1 MTRFHGR
8 VIDVKASITMF
19 DPKCSQLLRL
29 HSVSGCDTNGYF
41 FRKANLIALRLSR
54 NNDYPLLHS
63 LLGEETNSQS
73 EVVQAGMKFFYH
85 LYHVYGEK
93 GHIHDIGTSD

>member
-1 MTRFHGR
+1 MTRFHGW

-19 DPKCSQLLRL
+19 DPKFSQLLRL

-41 FRKANLIALRLSR
+41 FRKGNLIALRLLR
-54 NNDYPLLHS
+54 NNDYPLLQL

-85 LYHVYGEK
+85 LYGEK
-93 GHIHDIGTSD
+93 GHIGTSD

>member
-8 VIDVKASITMF
+8 VIDVKAFTIML

-41 FRKANLIALRLSR
+41 FCKGNLIALRLLR

-63 LLGEETNSQS
+63 LMGEETNSQS
-73 EVVQAGMKFFYH
+73 EVVQAGMEFFYH
-85 LYHVYGEK
+85 LYGE
-93 GHIHDIGTSD
+93 

>member
-1 MTRFHGR
+1 
-8 VIDVKASITMF
+8 MF

-29 HSVSGCDTNGYF
+29 HSVLGCDTNGYF
-41 FRKANLIALRLSR
+41 FRKGNLIALQLLR

-73 EVVQAGMKFFYH
+73 EVVQAGIKFFYH
-85 LYHVYGEK
+85 LFGEK
-93 GHIHDIGTSD
+93 GHIGTPD

>member
-8 VIDVKASITMF
+8 VIDVRASTTML

-41 FRKANLIALRLSR
+41 FRKGNLIALRLLR

-63 LLGEETNSQS
+63 LLGGETNSQS

-85 LYHVYGEK
+85 LYGEK
-93 GHIHDIGTSD
+93 EHIGTSD